1 MNIGFGNVNQGAVG
15 AYETTLNNSVTKQK
29 SALRI
34 MLESQKSSKRD
45 TLSIPNNTK
54 IFTKDGIAAL
64 IDGTPIPE
72 ESQLIFY
79 FKIIII
85 QRLY

>member
-1 MNIGFGNVNQGAVG
+1 LNIGFGNVNQGAVG

-54 IFTKDGIAAL
+54 IFTKDGIAYKVTVRGSATEL
-64 IDGTPIPE
+64 KNVLN
-72 ESQLIFY
+72 SM
-79 FKIIII
+79 K
-85 QRLY
+85 